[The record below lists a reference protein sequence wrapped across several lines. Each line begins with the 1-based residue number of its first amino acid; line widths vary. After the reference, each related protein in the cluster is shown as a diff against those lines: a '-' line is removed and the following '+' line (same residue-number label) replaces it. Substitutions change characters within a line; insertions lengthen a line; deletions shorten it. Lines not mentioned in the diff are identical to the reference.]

1 MSNTP
6 STTSSANIYGV
17 CMATTVNG
25 GSIDIAP
32 GVLATGNDVL
42 AQSLVRRQMTPQ
54 GSDPSAPNDGIDVRQ
69 LVSAGMTQAQINK
82 IPGQIQAQLLRD
94 QRVSAVSVT
103 AAFNQATNTLTL
115 IELIQPVLTGP
126 FSLTLAVTSVT
137 VTLLQSQQ

>member
-42 AQSLVRRQMTPQ
+42 AQSLGRRQMTPQ
-54 GSDPSAPNDGIDVRQ
+54 GSDPSAPNDGIVRAPLQ
-69 LVSAGMTQAQINK
+69 TGVEPPCRLGKTSSKHRKVGVCEPHSVVIRR
-82 IPGQIQAQLLRD
+82 LLRCSHD
-94 QRVSAVSVT
+94 LVTNEIDLHDRAVHLPQ
-103 AAFNQATNTLTL
+103 AA
-115 IELIQPVLTGP
+115 
-126 FSLTLAVTSVT
+126 
-137 VTLLQSQQ
+137 